1 MLSSVPGWKLFTIW
15 HRNKYFKKVGNV
27 KKKSS
32 TCFII
37 IFIHNCVFV
46 VVQCSAFELD
56 RTALYSSKHMSA
68 CNCS

>member
-15 HRNKYFKKVGNV
+15 HRNKYFKKVGNMQ
-27 KKKSS
+27 KKKKS

-37 IFIHNCVFV
+37 TLFTTVFLQWYRV
-46 VVQCSAFELD
+46 LCLNW
-56 RTALYSSKHMSA
+56 TALYSSKHVAA